1 MTLTNSVADPE
12 SGMGVLDIVPPPP
25 QKKKKKN
32 HGFFMCSRL
41 LVFFAGLVLC
51 NNRAE
56 KLKKEKIRR
65 WVKVVA

>member
-1 MTLTNSVADPE
+1 MTITNSVADPE
-12 SGMGVLDIVPPPP
+12 SGMGVLDLVPPSK
-25 QKKKKKN
+25 KKKKKN

-51 NNRAE
+51 NNQAE